1 MDAMPTID
9 HCLKRLALLD
19 QADRLLNEV
28 RVYGQHGSTR
38 ETLAQHRV
46 LLGEARRHL
55 DSARS
60 MDGDR

>member
-1 MDAMPTID
+1 MSTID

-19 QADRLLNEV
+19 QADQLLNEV
-28 RVYGQHGSTR
+28 RVYGQHGTMR
-38 ETLAQHRV
+38 EKLAQHRV

-60 MDGDR
+60 MDSGR

>member
-1 MDAMPTID
+1 MSTID

-28 RVYGQHGSTR
+28 RVYGQHGSIR
-38 ETLAQHRV
+38 EALAEHRI

-60 MDGDR
+60 MDGGR